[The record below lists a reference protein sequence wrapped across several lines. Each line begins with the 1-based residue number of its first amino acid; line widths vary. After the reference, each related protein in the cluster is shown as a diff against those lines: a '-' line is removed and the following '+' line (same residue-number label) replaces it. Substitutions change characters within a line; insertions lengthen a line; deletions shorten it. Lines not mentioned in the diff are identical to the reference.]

1 MCYSVRRMGLT
12 DVSKLA
18 EQLFVKF
25 EQYLVEKYG
34 LIDIHGRGAKPSFIR
49 GSDYVDSNE
58 SEKDSNPD
66 TGDSN
71 PVKTEDTQGQTPKE
85 ASYMYEKTEE
95 KNRPP
100 VKEPESVL
108 KESKLETKA
117 LDTECPIGE
126 HRGSTFRDVWHLSE
140 KGEQTIRV
148 LAKSQHEVS
157 KMAAVVVGFYDQEE
171 GEE

>member
-1 MCYSVRRMGLT
+1 MGLT

-58 SEKDSNPD
+58 SETDSNPD

-71 PVKTEDTQGQTPKE
+71 PVKTETDQGQVAKD
-85 ASYMYEKTEE
+85 ASYMYEKKEQE
-95 KNRPP
+95 NRPP
-100 VKEPESVL
+100 VKEPESDNFWVP
-108 KESKLETKA
+108 K
-117 LDTECPIGE
+117 
-126 HRGSTFRDVWHLSE
+126 
-140 KGEQTIRV
+140 
-148 LAKSQHEVS
+148 
-157 KMAAVVVGFYDQEE
+157 
-171 GEE
+171 